1 MWRSR
6 ELREVVLSDRPVVK
20 ARADRANRP
29 MVVVALFVL
38 ADLSEDSRGDPYL
51 TRAIPWDLVAGSVLS
66 VLVLAIDAMVRGM
79 KRPLG

>member
-1 MWRSR
+1 VIGRLSKPAR
-6 ELREVVLSDRPVVK
+6 IALIVLW
-20 ARADRANRP
+20 
-29 MVVVALFVL
+29 VVVALFVL

>member
-1 MWRSR
+1 
-6 ELREVVLSDRPVVK
+6 
-20 ARADRANRP
+20 